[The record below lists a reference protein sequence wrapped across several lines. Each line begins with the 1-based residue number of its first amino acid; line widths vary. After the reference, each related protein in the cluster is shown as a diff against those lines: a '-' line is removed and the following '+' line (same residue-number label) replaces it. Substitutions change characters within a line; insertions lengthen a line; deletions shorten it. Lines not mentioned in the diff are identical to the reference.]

1 MFKGSEQCF
10 DKTQTVVQDAPK
22 EECTLEP
29 QRTCEHVTKLVPK
42 LEPSEECV
50 DVPKEVCTRFDN
62 VFLEIGF
69 IFINFNVKTTEPIRT
84 FYLLN
89 LTGVSSGM
97 ENRCA

>member
-50 DVPKEVCTRFDN
+50 DVPKEVCTKPSAPRVASPLF
-62 VFLEIGF
+62 
-69 IFINFNVKTTEPIRT
+69 
-84 FYLLN
+84 FYPPKSISE
-89 LTGVSSGM
+89 T
-97 ENRCA
+97 